1 MSSASELRS
10 VRRIPKLALS
20 SRTTQES
27 DVASPQGSFFLSVS
41 LKPRPQFFKKKE
53 LKSYKKK
60 EEKKGK
66 RKKKKK
72 PNLGNMKGSTPPN

>member
-1 MSSASELRS
+1 
-10 VRRIPKLALS
+10 
-20 SRTTQES
+20 
-27 DVASPQGSFFLSVS
+27 VS
-41 LKPRPQFFKKKE
+41 LKPRPQFLKKKE